1 MLLPFVMNMSDH
13 VFAATGSHTHHS
25 AMVTSTAVPWVGA
38 LALGIHTA
46 AYFLVLAGVAW
57 LVYQKL
63 GLGLLRKAWL
73 NLDLI
78 WSGALVGTGLF
89 VLCF

>member
-1 MLLPFVMNMSDH
+1 MLLPFVINMSDH

-25 AMVTSTAVPWVGA
+25 TGMTGTAVPWVGA
-38 LALGIHTA
+38 LALVLHSG
-46 AYFLVLAGVAW
+46 AYFLVLASVAW
-57 LVYQKL
+57 IVYQKF
-63 GLGLLRKAWL
+63 GLALLRTAWL

-78 WSGALVGTGLF
+78 WSGALVGTGLL